1 MLYTNSG
8 SHFHN
13 TFYFKLTSADVRGQ
27 CDTLTPMSPQMLSY
41 WNWNHSWS
49 EWGTVIHAPNI
60 SLAYNQQPETLQSDT
75 GREDDRK
82 GLGIISMRE
91 RQGQADRETDQQQ
104 RVEWLEFHIGEKPLH
119 WMPYELSKRRD
130 QTCFS
135 ISPWIEPN
143 LSAKRESGKTTFQA
157 IHLTLSLDHP
167 EFRTVNLQLTPP
179 HSEGVSS

>member
-27 CDTLTPMSPQMLSY
+27 CDTSPYPADAHVPTNVIVLELKSQLKRD
-41 WNWNHSWS
+41 
-49 EWGTVIHAPNI
+49 GTVIHAPNI

-104 RVEWLEFHIGEKPLH
+104 RVE
-119 WMPYELSKRRD
+119 
-130 QTCFS
+130 
-135 ISPWIEPN
+135 
-143 LSAKRESGKTTFQA
+143 
-157 IHLTLSLDHP
+157 
-167 EFRTVNLQLTPP
+167 
-179 HSEGVSS
+179 